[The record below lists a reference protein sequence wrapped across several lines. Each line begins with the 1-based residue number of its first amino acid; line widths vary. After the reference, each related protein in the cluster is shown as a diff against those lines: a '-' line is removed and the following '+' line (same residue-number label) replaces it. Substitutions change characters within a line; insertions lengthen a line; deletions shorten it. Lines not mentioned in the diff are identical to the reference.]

1 MSGYIYLMF
10 KVYLISANYP
20 DSQYYKIGWTKRD
33 PIKRLKEL
41 KTGNSQELE
50 LVDFFESKWGPR
62 IESNLHKFFNQ
73 NRCEGEWFKLN
84 QEDVSN
90 FRELCQKNHNM
101 FELMEKENSW
111 FRQSKEFSK
120 YI

>member
-1 MSGYIYLMF
+1 MF

-62 IESNLHKFFNQ
+62 IEANLHKYYDRD
-73 NRCEGEWFKLN
+73 RCQGEWFKLN
-84 QEDVSN
+84 PEQVSE
-90 FRELCQKNHNM
+90 FKEVCRKNHDI
-101 FELMEKENSW
+101 FELMSEENS
-111 FRQSKEFSK
+111 FFKEKKEFSK
-120 YI
+120 YF